1 MSKGKLSSTYS
12 EKRVWDHRDS
22 LEKKGGK
29 VWDETCWDN
38 LPAICFGIDTEGVI
52 RKINK
57 WGAKE
62 LGYEVEELLDRSILT
77 IIVPEERS
85 RMQAQL
91 LNFFEKK
98 EKNFKYKKQIGFKI
112 KLEGKEG
119 EIKAV
124 EVLGNSLKQEAKER
138 GLEDEE
144 LMVGVMVVES
154 ERREEEAVGMQPLEK
169 QIRQTLSLLHTTLES
184 TADGIIAVNPDGD
197 VISFNQKLLEMWQLP
212 AEMML
217 PGVQKSRWAF
227 FEEQLKEPEGFLAR
241 VKELYSKPELESFDI
256 LELKDGRIFESY
268 TQAQWLGEKIVG
280 RVWCYRDITEA
291 KLAEIALKRQA
302 AKERLILESLAR
314 IRSSL
319 DLNAILQTTVDEV
332 REFLGTD
339 RVIIF
344 RFLPDWKGV
353 VAVESVEDESL
364 SIVKEII
371 YDPCVSDVYILPY
384 RRGRVRA
391 IDNVYAEGID
401 ECHLNLLSQYQ
412 VKANLVVPILQGVH
426 AGELEGQTEAME
438 ESGKQN
444 SILSMVN
451 SPAPH
456 LWGLLIAHQCSSVRH
471 WQKLE
476 VDLLKQL
483 ATQVG
488 IALYQSQLYQKLEKA
503 NQELQRL
510 AHLDGLTQVAN
521 RRRFDIFLQMECGRV
536 GGGPLSLI
544 LCDIDFFKA
553 YNDTYGHQAGDVCL
567 QKVAAAI
574 RDAVENPSGL
584 VARYGGEELV
594 VVLPNTELVRAV
606 EVAEEIREAVAR
618 LGIVHAK
625 SGVSDRV
632 TLSFGVASTST
643 NNCSPE
649 VLISEADMALYEA
662 KNTGRDRIVT
672 AGG

>member
-12 EKRVWDHRDS
+12 EKIVWDHRDS
-22 LEKKGGK
+22 SEKKGGK
-29 VWDETCWDN
+29 VWEKTWCDN
-38 LPAICFGIDTEGVI
+38 LPAICFAIDTEGII

-85 RMQAQL
+85 RMQGQL

-98 EKNFKYKKQIGFKI
+98 EQKLKYKKQIAIKI
-112 KLEGKEG
+112 KLKGKEG
-119 EIKAV
+119 ETKEV
-124 EVLGNSLKQEAKER
+124 EVLGNSLKER

-154 ERREEEAVGMQPLEK
+154 QRSKEEAVRMQPLEK
-169 QIRQTLSLLHTTLES
+169 QIGRTLSLLHTTLES

-217 PGVQKSRWAF
+217 PGVQKRRWAF
-227 FEEQLKEPEGFLAR
+227 FEEQLKEPEGFLAK
-241 VKELYSKPELESFDI
+241 VKELYSNPELESFDI

-268 TQAQWLGEKIVG
+268 TQAQWLGEKIIG

-332 REFLGTD
+332 REFLEVD
-339 RVIIF
+339 RAVVF
-344 RFLPDWKGV
+344 RFLTDWRAV
-353 VAVESVEDESL
+353 IAVESVRDESL
-364 SIVKEII
+364 SILNEVI
-371 YDPCVSDVYILPY
+371 YDPCFEERYIIPYRQGRVKAIEDVYAGNIT
-384 RRGRVRA
+384 
-391 IDNVYAEGID
+391 
-401 ECHLNLLSQYQ
+401 ECHLNLLSQYR
-412 VKANLVVPILQGVH
+412 VKANLVVPILLGVH
-426 AGELEGQTEAME
+426 AGELEAETEVRE
-438 ESGKQN
+438 KN
-444 SILSMVN
+444 SLLPIVN
-451 SPAPH
+451 SPRPK
-456 LWGLLIAHQCSSVRH
+456 LWGLLIAHQCSGSRH

-488 IALYQSQLYQKLEKA
+488 IAIYQSQLYQKLEKA
-503 NQELQRL
+503 NRELQRL

-594 VVLPNTELVRAV
+594 VVLPNTELLRAV
-606 EVAEEIREAVAR
+606 EVAEEIRKAVGR

-662 KNTGRDRIVT
+662 KKAGRDRIVT
-672 AGG
+672 ASNIN

>member
-1 MSKGKLSSTYS
+1 M
-12 EKRVWDHRDS
+12 WDQI
-22 LEKKGGK
+22 
-29 VWDETCWDN
+29 WCDN
-38 LPAICFGIDTEGVI
+38 LPTICFAIDKEGVI

-57 WGAKE
+57 WGAEE
-62 LGYEVEELLDRSILT
+62 LGYEVEELLERSILT

-91 LNFFEKK
+91 FNFFEKK
-98 EKNFKYKKQIGFKI
+98 EKNFKYKKQIAIKI

-119 EIKAV
+119 TTKEV
-124 EVLGNSLKQEAKER
+124 ELLGNSLKQQAKER

-154 ERREEEAVGMQPLEK
+154 ENSKEEAVRMQPLEK
-169 QIRQTLSLLHTTLES
+169 QIRRTLSLLHTTLES

-197 VISFNQKLLEMWQLP
+197 VISFNQKFLEMWQLP

-217 PGVQKSRWAF
+217 PGVQKRRWAF
-227 FEEQLKEPEGFLAR
+227 FEEQLKKPEGFLVK
-241 VKELYSKPELESFDI
+241 VKELYRNRELESFDI

-268 TQAQWLGEKIVG
+268 TQAQWLGEKIIG
-280 RVWCYRDITEA
+280 RVWCYRDITKA

-319 DLNAILQTTVDEV
+319 DLNAILQSTVDEV
-332 REFLGTD
+332 REFLGAD

-344 RFLPDWKGV
+344 RFLDNRKGV
-353 VAVESVEDESL
+353 VAVESVKDESL
-364 SIVKEII
+364 SILKEII
-371 YDPCVSDVYILPY
+371 YDPCVSEVYVLPY
-384 RRGRVRA
+384 RKGKVRA
-391 IDNVYAEGID
+391 IDNVYTEGID

-412 VKANLVVPILQGVH
+412 VKANLVVPILQGADGV
-426 AGELEGQTEAME
+426 ELEGETEAME
-438 ESGKQN
+438 ESRKPN
-444 SILSMVN
+444 SILSMLN
-451 SPAPH
+451 SPGPH
-456 LWGLLIAHQCSSVRH
+456 LWGLLIAHQCSGFRH

-488 IALYQSQLYQKLEKA
+488 IGLYQSGLYQQLEKA

-567 QKVAAAI
+567 QKVATAI

-594 VVLPNTELVRAV
+594 VVLPNTELLRAV
-606 EVAEEIREAVAR
+606 EVAEEIRNAVGR

-649 VLISEADMALYEA
+649 LLISEADMALYEA
-662 KNTGRDRIVT
+662 KKAGRDRIVT
-672 AGG
+672 AGKG